1 MGLLAKIL
9 GAVPQEEMDGIR
21 LDMAHPFWEVAGET
35 DFPSLLS
42 ALSDLLPSESMLY
55 FEGGVHSDVLLKFLR
70 QHEMPAVAKVAYGTI
85 WPKPSVFHLPATPE
99 ILQRLADIT
108 KSFATPEVASHFH
121 VYRNQVVLLQ
131 CHDVFSLPLLLSG
144 EFAEERVKAFA
155 ERLQMTSTRG
165 KQLEGA

>member
-1 MGLLAKIL
+1 
-9 GAVPQEEMDGIR
+9 
-21 LDMAHPFWEVAGET
+21 
-35 DFPSLLS
+35 
-42 ALSDLLPSESMLY
+42 
-55 FEGGVHSDVLLKFLR
+55 
-70 QHEMPAVAKVAYGTI
+70 MPAVAKVAYGTI

-165 KQLEGA
+165 KKLEGA